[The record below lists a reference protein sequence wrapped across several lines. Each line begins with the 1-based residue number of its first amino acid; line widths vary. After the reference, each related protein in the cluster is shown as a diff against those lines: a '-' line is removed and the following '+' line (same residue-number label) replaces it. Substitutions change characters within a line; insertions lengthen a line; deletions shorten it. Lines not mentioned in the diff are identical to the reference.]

1 MLPPPLRNRDFRRFY
16 TGSMLST
23 FGTQFTTVA
32 MAWQMYE
39 LTNSPLQVGLIGL
52 TRAVPQIA
60 LAVFG
65 GMLADVLDRRRLL
78 ISVQLISF
86 VVSASLA
93 ALTFMGRMSPQLLLS
108 ASVLFALT
116 SALETPS
123 RQAVVPNIVPREDLS
138 SAMALFNT
146 QRGVAMIAGPSLAGV
161 TLGFT
166 GPAVCYC
173 IDAIS
178 WFAMVTGVALI
189 RKPLQVSS
197 AKPSL
202 EAILA
207 GARFVVSQQVILS
220 FMILDFGA
228 TFFGS
233 VNALL
238 PIYARD
244 ILAVGPVGLGV
255 LYAAI
260 SVGAVVTGIAMSLFR
275 IERAGK
281 WVLIGV
287 AIYGVCTMGFAASHL
302 LWLSVLMLAGTGAG
316 NAVSAVLRQTSNQML
331 TPDNLRGRVSAFN
344 SIFTQGGPQLGQFES
359 GLVADL
365 GGAPLSGVT
374 GGLGCCLLVAGIAL
388 LPRVRSFSLTH
399 EKRAAAIA

>member
-1 MLPPPLRNRDFRRFY
+1 
-16 TGSMLST
+16 
-23 FGTQFTTVA
+23 
-32 MAWQMYE
+32 
-39 LTNSPLQVGLIGL
+39 
-52 TRAVPQIA
+52 
-60 LAVFG
+60 
-65 GMLADVLDRRRLL
+65 
-78 ISVQLISF
+78 
-86 VVSASLA
+86 
-93 ALTFMGRMSPQLLLS
+93 
-108 ASVLFALT
+108 
-116 SALETPS
+116 
-123 RQAVVPNIVPREDLS
+123 
-138 SAMALFNT
+138 
-146 QRGVAMIAGPSLAGV
+146 
-161 TLGFT
+161 
-166 GPAVCYC
+166 
-173 IDAIS
+173 
-178 WFAMVTGVALI
+178 MVTGVALI